1 MDPEQDEHDEL
12 DEQHGQKRKRYE
24 DGDEDGDDNGDE
36 EQQQRLQQRL
46 QQRNDL
52 KANFIRE
59 ICYLYQK
66 YKNAHSD
73 ENLSALFEKLFELLW
88 EWAEYTFHN
97 TSDNLWI
104 DVLTTKN
111 SCDGQ
116 TIKDC
121 ILTLFEIESKWI
133 KYSRHDKTTWRPMV
147 DPSILFLK
155 FLLHVINKLP
165 IKPQDITDD
174 LYREKLRGVS
184 IIVGESDNHG
194 IFNIAL
200 SKEGTLFY
208 KKRTKEDAHTIDET
222 INAINLVFDDRR
234 FDFTHGNYSLNH
246 VISLFCN
253 QLLRPPPLKQK
264 FIRATDAKE
273 LCEKKERS
281 TGILDVVEDENEERM
296 LNHARE
302 TAERLLQEETR
313 ELAARNKT
321 EQVLSETRNAIKSMI
336 KTTKPKPKCKWG
348 NSCRIRSKTKFGDDH
363 FKRYQHP
370 LYIGKKFIPINE
382 RNYSTNTNTNTD
394 IPNSSLTGGTRFRT
408 RKINKSIN
416 KYRHTKKHNS
426 CSCSRYHTRHRSK
439 RIRRTRRRH

>member
-1 MDPEQDEHDEL
+1 VKSQDNFGI
-12 DEQHGQKRKRYE
+12 EQHEQPYGQKRKRHEDGYE
-24 DGDEDGDDNGDE
+24 DGDE
-36 EQQQRLQQRL
+36 EQQQRQQQRR

-59 ICYLYQK
+59 ICDLYQK

-88 EWAEYTFHN
+88 EWAEYTSHN

-133 KYSRHDKTTWRPMV
+133 KYSRHDITTWRPMV

-155 FLLHVINKLP
+155 FLLHVIHNLS
-165 IKPQDITDD
+165 IKPTDITDD
-174 LYREKLRGVS
+174 LYRAKLQGVS

-200 SKEGTLFY
+200 RKEGTLFY
-208 KKRTKEDAHTIDET
+208 KKRTKEDVHTIDEI
-222 INAINLVFDDRR
+222 INAINLEFDNRR

-246 VISLFCN
+246 VISFFCN
-253 QLLRPPPLKQK
+253 QLLIPPPLKQK
-264 FIRATDAKE
+264 FITATHAKE
-273 LCEKKERS
+273 LYEKKERS
-281 TGILDVVEDENEERM
+281 TGILDVVEDENEERE

-302 TAERLLQEETR
+302 TAERLLQEESR

-336 KTTKPKPKCKWG
+336 KMTKPKPKCKWG
-348 NSCRIRSKTKFGDDH
+348 NRCRIRSKTKFGDDH
-363 FKRYQHP
+363 FERYQHP
-370 LYIGKKFIPINE
+370 LYRGKKFIPINE
-382 RNYSTNTNTNTD
+382 RNYSTDTNSD
-394 IPNSSLTGGTRFRT
+394 IPNSSLTGGTRIRT

-426 CSCSRYHTRHRSK
+426 RYRTRSRTRSRSRSRSI